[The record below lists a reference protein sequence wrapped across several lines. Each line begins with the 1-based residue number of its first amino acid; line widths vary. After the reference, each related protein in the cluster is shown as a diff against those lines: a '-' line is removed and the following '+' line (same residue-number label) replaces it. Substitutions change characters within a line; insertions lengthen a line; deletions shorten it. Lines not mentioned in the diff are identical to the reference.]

1 MHVPTTMYQ
10 LGEEIN
16 LKVQYNEEAKTL
28 KKDFLSGT
36 KLPEIILIK
45 HLWWLKRNYTTLS
58 LEISN

>member
-16 LKVQYNEEAKTL
+16 LKVQYNEEAKAL

-45 HLWWLKRNYTTLS
+45 HLW
-58 LEISN
+58 